1 MAELDTSYRT
11 PRHRPGMDPN
21 TRKLALIAG
30 GIGAALVVMVGAW
43 SLAGGKPAGVPV
55 VQADAR
61 PLRVKPEKTQQ
72 GPEIDE
78 PTDPDKQA
86 LAPTPEAPQPEAL
99 RAQAEKA
106 AAEKTA
112 AEKAAAERSA
122 AEKAAEKPATEKAV
136 AAAPP
141 PRRAAPTVATAAA
154 PPARPPAQPVALTAP
169 TAPPPRPA
177 PSAARAGRTQVQLA
191 ALTSEQGAHKEWNRL
206 EKRMPEI
213 LGGRRPAVVKTEH
226 DGRTYW
232 RLRIGGFADAEQ
244 ASSFCE
250 KIRAKRGNC
259 AVASF

>member
-86 LAPTPEAPQPEAL
+86 LAPLPRPRSPKPCVPRQRRPPQKKLLPKRPPPKGPPPKRPLRNPQP
-99 RAQAEKA
+99 K
-106 AAEKTA
+106 
-112 AEKAAAERSA
+112 
-122 AEKAAEKPATEKAV
+122 KPW
-136 AAAPP
+136 PP
-141 PRRAAPTVATAAA
+141 LHRRAAP
-154 PPARPPAQPVALTAP
+154 RPRL
-169 TAPPPRPA
+169 PPPLPHQ
-177 PSAARAGRTQVQLA
+177 P
-191 ALTSEQGAHKEWNRL
+191 
-206 EKRMPEI
+206 
-213 LGGRRPAVVKTEH
+213 GRRLS
-226 DGRTYW
+226 RS
-232 RLRIGGFADAEQ
+232 R
-244 ASSFCE
+244 
-250 KIRAKRGNC
+250 
-259 AVASF
+259 